1 MEQLELHLGRKAPD
15 DGELDAALLSR
26 KVAARLSERAD
37 RPLQVPDD
45 LPVVERGERDVPPTQ
60 RVVALEVRLDLAD
73 AAEPHLI
80 DAEAPRPYERP
91 GHVLGRIAEVRELPI
106 EHVTETRLGDR
117 EVADAQ
123 VTVEHD
129 HVASVRHP
137 TLRPGE
143 AELDRRVRLLDAV
156 ELALEP
162 REQVA
167 RSAGLKK
174 GHAVGRDGMD
184 LRELLGHLRR
194 QHGARTGEFRPLR
207 DAPPDRLARHALADE
222 RGPARDL
229 PEVAVR
235 LRDAHAGRERDLEQ
249 TVLVLER
256 ERLLVDDAAAR
267 APDQELAH
275 PLRRAQ
281 VQRPCLL
288 RRSAREE
295 GESLDRDVLAEE
307 RDEALA
313 QLDLDG
319 QRRPRRPRDAH
330 NAVCPPSTARI
341 CPVM

>member
-106 EHVTETRLGDR
+106 EHVTETSLGDR

-129 HVASVRHP
+129 HVASVRRP

-143 AELDRRVRLLDAV
+143 AELDRRVRLLAAPGAAV
-156 ELALEP
+156 SLA
-162 REQVA
+162 A
-167 RSAGLKK
+167 YG
-174 GHAVGRDGMD
+174 G
-184 LRELLGHLRR
+184 
-194 QHGARTGEFRPLR
+194 
-207 DAPPDRLARHALADE
+207 
-222 RGPARDL
+222 
-229 PEVAVR
+229 
-235 LRDAHAGRERDLEQ
+235 
-249 TVLVLER
+249 
-256 ERLLVDDAAAR
+256 R
-267 APDQELAH
+267 AP
-275 PLRRAQ
+275 R
-281 VQRPCLL
+281 
-288 RRSAREE
+288 
-295 GESLDRDVLAEE
+295 
-307 RDEALA
+307 
-313 QLDLDG
+313 
-319 QRRPRRPRDAH
+319 
-330 NAVCPPSTARI
+330 PPSTRHPRVGRGVRWR
-341 CPVM
+341 CPHRRAG